1 MIDIIRGGME
11 MITLSEKQ
19 HIIISAHLNGKSQR
33 CIARETGFDR
43 KTISK
48 YLKEYEVT
56 KQEILN
62 FNGGIEDI
70 RELQSN
76 ISERPKYKC
85 SNRKKKKLTDEIINK
100 IKGYIEENQQK
111 RNAGRHKQQKKKI
124 DIYEA
129 LRDEDYDISYPT
141 VSNYINK
148 FLKNG
153 AEAFIKSEYELG
165 DICEFDWGE
174 VKLTINNVDRKFQ
187 MAVFTSA
194 KGNYRYAQ
202 LFSKQNSEC
211 FQESH
216 ALFFEHIGQV
226 YRTIVYDNMKV
237 AVKKFVG
244 PTEKEPTEAL
254 LKMSIYYGFDFR
266 FCNVR
271 SGNEKG
277 HVERSVEVVRRKA
290 FCKNDNF
297 KSLEE
302 ANEYIMETCDKLNNI
317 AQKSRNMKTAKEV
330 LNEERDHMGPYIPKL
345 DTARIEE
352 PRVDK
357 YSTFSVNTCRY
368 SVPDMYVGKRIFIK
382 IYSNDI
388 VCFSEGKKIAC
399 HERKLGFYEW
409 SIKLEHYLNTF
420 KRKPGSLASSTAMLQ
435 ADPRIQSIYD
445 TYYNKKEKDFIE
457 LLFFIGENNIS
468 NVQNAIRLLTKINP
482 TDITTEK
489 IKSICNR
496 DYANFIENNVINLNL
511 TIEAKTNDLLG
522 VYKSLIPISTEC
534 FNNEVVII

>member
-1 MIDIIRGGME
+1 
-11 MITLSEKQ
+11 MITLNEKQ
-19 HIIISAHLNGKSQR
+19 HIIISTHLNGKSQR
-33 CIARETGFDR
+33 CIARETGIDR

-48 YLKEYEVT
+48 YVKEYELAR
-56 KQEILN
+56 QEFINLN
-62 FNGGIEDI
+62 GESNNL
-70 RELQSN
+70 RELQDS
-76 ISERPKYKC
+76 IVERPKYNC
-85 SNRKKKKLTDEIINK
+85 QNRKKKKLTDEIINK
-100 IKGYIEENQQK
+100 IKGYVEENQQK
-111 RNAGRHKQQKKKI
+111 RHAGRHKQQKKKI

-129 LRDEDYDISYPT
+129 LKEEDYDISYAT

-148 FLKNG
+148 LLANG
-153 AEAFIKSEYELG
+153 AEAFIKSEYRLG

-174 VKLTINNVDRKFQ
+174 VKLTINDIARTFQ

-202 LFSKQNSEC
+202 LFTKQNSEC
-211 FQESH
+211 FKESH

-226 YRTIVYDNMKV
+226 YKKIVYDNMRV

-244 PTEKEPTEAL
+244 LTEKLPTDAL
-254 LKMSIYYGFDFR
+254 LKMSIYYGFEFR

-277 HVERSVEVVRRKA
+277 HVERSVEVVRRKS
-290 FCKNDNF
+290 FCKNDSF

-302 ANEYIMETCDKLNNI
+302 ANRYILKICDELNSKPQKLN
-317 AQKSRNMKTAKEV
+317 NMKTAKDI
-330 LNEERDHMGPYIPKL
+330 LNDERQHMGPYIAKL

-388 VCFSEGKKIAC
+388 ICFSEGKKIAC

-409 SIKLEHYLNTF
+409 AIKLEHYLTTF

-435 ADPRIQSIYD
+435 ADPRIQNIYD

-457 LLFFIGENNIS
+457 LLLFIGKNNIS
-468 NVQNAIRLLTKINP
+468 KIQNAINLLVKINP
-482 TDITTEK
+482 TDVTTEK

-496 DYANFIENNVINLNL
+496 NYNDFIGNNVIQLNS
-511 TIEAKTNDLLG
+511 TIECEPNGLLD
-522 VYKSLIPISTEC
+522 VYKTLIPLSTED
-534 FNNEVVII
+534 FNNEVAII

>member
-1 MIDIIRGGME
+1 ME

-33 CIARETGFDR
+33 ATARETGIDR
-43 KTISK
+43 KTIRK
-48 YLKEYEVT
+48 YVNEYELAR
-56 KQEILN
+56 QELLSS
-62 FNGGIEDI
+62 NGGIDDI
-70 RELQSN
+70 RELQES
-76 ISERPKYKC
+76 IVERPKYNC
-85 SNRKKKKLTDEIINK
+85 ENRNKKKLTDEIINK
-100 IKGYIEENQQK
+100 IKEYIEENDQK
-111 RNAGRHKQQKKKI
+111 RHAGRHKQQKKKI

-129 LRDEDYDISYPT
+129 LKEKNYDISYST

-148 FLKNG
+148 LLKNG

-165 DICEFDWGE
+165 DVCEFDWGE
-174 VKLTINNVDRKFQ
+174 VKLSINDLDRTFQ

-202 LFSKQNSEC
+202 LFTKQNSEC
-211 FQESH
+211 FQEAH

-226 YRTIVYDNMKV
+226 YRTIVYDNMRV
-237 AVKKFVG
+237 AVKKFIG
-244 PTEKEPTEAL
+244 PTEKEPTDAL
-254 LKMSIYYGFDFR
+254 LKMSMYYGFDFR

-277 HVERSVEVVRRKA
+277 HVERSVEVVRRKSFA
-290 FCKNDNF
+290 KNDSF

-302 ANEYIMETCDKLNNI
+302 ANKYILEVCNELNSKP
-317 AQKSRNMKTAKEV
+317 QKSKNMRTAKEI
-330 LNEERDHMGPYIPKL
+330 LNDEKEHMGPYIAKL

-357 YSTFSVNTCRY
+357 YSTFSVDTCRY

-388 VCFSEGKKIAC
+388 VCFSEGKKIAS

-435 ADPRIQSIYD
+435 ADPRIQNIYNV
-445 TYYNKKEKDFIE
+445 YYNKREKDFIE
-457 LLFFIGENNIS
+457 LLFFIDQS
-468 NVQNAIRLLTKINP
+468 NVSTVENAINLLKKVNP
-482 TDITTEK
+482 TNITTEK

-496 DYANFIENNVINLNL
+496 DDTNYIDNNVIYLNS
-511 TIEAKTNDLLG
+511 TVETEPNGLLA
-522 VYKSLIPISTEC
+522 VYKTLIPLSTED
-534 FNNEVVII
+534 FNNTVAII

>member
-1 MIDIIRGGME
+1 MIR
-11 MITLSEKQ
+11 LSEKQ
-19 HIIISAHLNGKSQR
+19 HIIISAYLNGQSQR
-33 CIARETGFDR
+33 SIARETGIDR

-48 YLKEYEVT
+48 YVKEYELT
-56 KQEILN
+56 RQKILN
-62 FNGGIEDI
+62 FNGGIDDI
-70 RELQSN
+70 RELQDS
-76 ISERPKYKC
+76 IIESPKYNC
-85 SNRKKKKLTDEIINK
+85 ENRKKKKLTDEIINK
-100 IKGYIEENQQK
+100 IKGYVEENEQK
-111 RNAGRHKQQKKKI
+111 RHAGRHKQQKKKI

-129 LRDEDYDISYPT
+129 LKEEDYDISYPT

-148 FLKNG
+148 LLKNG

-174 VKLTINNVDRKFQ
+174 VKLTINDVDRTFQ

-202 LFSKQNSEC
+202 LFTKQNSEC

-226 YRTIVYDNMKV
+226 YRTIVYDNMRV
-237 AVKKFVG
+237 AIKKFVG
-244 PTEKEPTEAL
+244 PNEKEPTDAL
-254 LKMSIYYGFDFR
+254 LKMSLYYGFDFR

-271 SGNEKG
+271 RGNEKG

-290 FCKNDNF
+290 FCKKDSF

-302 ANEYIMETCDKLNNI
+302 ANKYIIEICYKLNSKP
-317 AQKSRNMKTAKEV
+317 QELRDMKTASEILVEEKE
-330 LNEERDHMGPYIPKL
+330 HMGPYIAKL

-399 HERKLGFYEW
+399 HERKLGLHEW
-409 SIKLEHYLNTF
+409 SIKLDHYLNTL

-435 ADPRIQSIYD
+435 ADPRIQNIYD
-445 TYYNKKEKDFIE
+445 TYYSKKEKDFIE
-457 LLFFIGENNIS
+457 LLFFIAENNIS
-468 NVQNAIRLLTKINP
+468 KIQNAINLLNKINP

-496 DYANFIENNVINLNL
+496 DYTNFIGNNIIQLNSAV
-511 TIEAKTNDLLG
+511 EFKPNGLLDM
-522 VYKSLIPISTEC
+522 YKSLIPISTED
-534 FNNEVVII
+534 FTNKVAII

>member
-1 MIDIIRGGME
+1 ME

-33 CIARETGFDR
+33 SIARETGIDR

-48 YLKEYEVT
+48 YVKQYELT
-56 KQEILN
+56 RQEILN
-62 FNGGIEDI
+62 SDEGIDDI
-70 RELQSN
+70 RELQDS
-76 ISERPKYKC
+76 IVEKPKYN
-85 SNRKKKKLTDEIINK
+85 SQNREKKKLTVEIINK
-100 IKGYIEENQQK
+100 IEKYIEENEQK
-111 RNAGRHKQQKKKI
+111 RHAGRHKQQKKKI

-129 LRDEDYDISYPT
+129 LMEENYDISYST

-148 FLKNG
+148 VLENG
-153 AEAFIKSEYELG
+153 AEAFIKAEYKLG

-174 VKLTINNVDRKFQ
+174 VKLTINNVDRTFQ

-202 LFSKQNSEC
+202 LFTKQNSEC

-226 YRTIVYDNMKV
+226 YRTVVYDNMRV

-244 PTEKEPTEAL
+244 PTEKEPTDAL
-254 LKMSIYYGFDFR
+254 LKMSIYYGFSFR
-266 FCNVR
+266 FCNIR

-290 FCKNDNF
+290 FCKNDSF
-297 KSLEE
+297 QSLEE
-302 ANEYIMETCDKLNNI
+302 ANKYIMEICDGLNSKP
-317 AQKSRNMKTAKEV
+317 QKSKDMKTAKEI
-330 LNEERDHMGPYIPKL
+330 LNEERVHMRPYIAKL

-409 SIKLEHYLNTF
+409 SIKLEHYLKTF
-420 KRKPGSLASSTAMLQ
+420 KRKPGSLASSTAMQQ
-435 ADPRIQSIYD
+435 ADPRIQDIYYV
-445 TYYNKKEKDFIE
+445 YYNKKEKDFIE
-457 LLFFIGENNIS
+457 LLLFIDENNIS
-468 NVQNAIRLLTKINP
+468 KVQDAINLLKKINP
-482 TDITTEK
+482 TSITTEK

-496 DYANFIENNVINLNL
+496 DDNNYIGNNIIYLNS
-511 TIEAKTNDLLG
+511 TVKTEPNGLLD
-522 VYKSLIPISTEC
+522 VYKNLIPISTEG
-534 FNNEVVII
+534 FINEVAII

>member
-1 MIDIIRGGME
+1 
-11 MITLSEKQ
+11 
-19 HIIISAHLNGKSQR
+19 
-33 CIARETGFDR
+33 
-43 KTISK
+43 
-48 YLKEYEVT
+48 
-56 KQEILN
+56 
-62 FNGGIEDI
+62 
-70 RELQSN
+70 
-76 ISERPKYKC
+76 
-85 SNRKKKKLTDEIINK
+85 
-100 IKGYIEENQQK
+100 
-111 RNAGRHKQQKKKI
+111 
-124 DIYEA
+124 
-129 LRDEDYDISYPT
+129 
-141 VSNYINK
+141 
-148 FLKNG
+148 
-153 AEAFIKSEYELG
+153 
-165 DICEFDWGE
+165 
-174 VKLTINNVDRKFQ
+174 

-302 ANEYIMETCDKLNNI
+302 ANDYIMETCDKLNSNP
-317 AQKSRNMKTAKEV
+317 QKLKNMKTAKEI
-330 LNEERDHMGPYIPKL
+330 LNEERDHMGPYIAKL

-457 LLFFIGENNIS
+457 LLLFIGENNIS
-468 NVQNAIRLLTKINP
+468 KVQNAISLLNKINP

-496 DYANFIENNVINLNL
+496 DYANFFENNVFHLNS
-511 TIEAKTNDLLG
+511 TVETEPKDLLD
-522 VYKSLIPISTEC
+522 VYKFLIPISTEG
-534 FNNEVVII
+534 FNNEVAII

>member
-1 MIDIIRGGME
+1 ME

-19 HIIISAHLNGKSQR
+19 HIIISAYLNGKSQR
-33 CIARETGFDR
+33 YIARETGIDR

-48 YLKEYEVT
+48 YIRVYELER
-56 KQEILN
+56 QDLLN
-62 FNGGIEDI
+62 FNGGVDDL
-70 RELQSN
+70 RELQDS
-76 ISERPKYKC
+76 IAEIPKYNLK
-85 SNRKKKKLTDEIINK
+85 NRKKKKLNDEIINK
-100 IKGYIEENQQK
+100 IEGYIEENRQK
-111 RNAGRHKQQKKKI
+111 RHAGRHKQQKKKV

-129 LRDEDYDISYPT
+129 LIEENYDISYST

-153 AEAFIKSEYELG
+153 AEAFIKAEYQLG
-165 DICEFDWGE
+165 DVCEFDWGE
-174 VKLTINNVDRKFQ
+174 IKLTIDDVDRTFQ

-202 LFSKQNSEC
+202 LFTKQNSEC

-226 YRTIVYDNMKV
+226 YQTIVYDNMKV
-237 AVKKFVG
+237 AVRKFVG

-254 LKMSIYYGFDFR
+254 LKMSMYYGFDFR

-290 FCKNDNF
+290 FCKNDSF

-302 ANEYIMETCDKLNNI
+302 ANKYIMEICEVLNNKP
-317 AQKSRNMKTAKEV
+317 QESRNMMTAKEV
-330 LNEERDHMGPYIPKL
+330 LNEEREYMGPYIAKL

-357 YSTFSVNTCRY
+357 YSTFSVDTCRY

-399 HERKLGFYEW
+399 HERKLGLHEW

-435 ADPRIQSIYD
+435 ADPRIQNIYN

-457 LLFFIGENNIS
+457 LLLFIDKSNIS
-468 NVQNAIRLLTKINP
+468 MIENAINLLIKINP
-482 TDITTEK
+482 ANITTEK
-489 IKSICNR
+489 IKAICNR
-496 DYANFIENNVINLNL
+496 DDTNYIKNSIIYLNS
-511 TIEAKTNDLLG
+511 TVETQPNGLLS
-522 VYKSLIPISTEC
+522 VYKPLIPTSTED
-534 FNNEVVII
+534 FNKEVAII